1 MTLTKIKNANVDI
14 DKYTMLMKVVT
25 KEDFDEA
32 MDIIKDEFNKNLG
45 NVYNGM
51 QVKNLICDIK
61 KVENE

>member
-1 MTLTKIKNANVDI
+1 MRDTVEIN
-14 DKYTMLMKVVT
+14 KYTLLMKIVI

-32 MDIIKDEFNKNLG
+32 MDIIKDEFNKNLD
-45 NVYNGM
+45 NVYICM